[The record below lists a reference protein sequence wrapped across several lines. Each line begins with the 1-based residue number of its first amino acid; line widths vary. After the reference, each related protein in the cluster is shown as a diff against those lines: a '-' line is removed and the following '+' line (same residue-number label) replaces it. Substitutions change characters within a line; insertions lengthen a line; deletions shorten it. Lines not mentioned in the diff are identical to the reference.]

1 MDQTVTAGRTVPLAL
16 KGVRIVDFSWVLAG
30 PMTTKLLATMG
41 AEVIKIETSLRPEYV
56 RRGRFFPIIN
66 NTKRSCTIN
75 LKTPSGQ
82 DLIRRLIAVSDMV
95 VENFSAGVLVKYGLG
110 YEELKVV
117 QPDLIFVSASGLGRT
132 GPQRDALAYGTLLQA
147 YSGRASMIGE
157 INSEL
162 EGMGIPGWTDPLT
175 ATWESV
181 AILAALYHRRRTG
194 AGAYIDLSML
204 EGTASLLPEA
214 LLRQALGDPAPS
226 SGANRDIGHAPVVA
240 FAAPVRINGLRCL
253 LAPMPNGRNYV
264 P

>member
-1 MDQTVTAGRTVPLAL
+1 
-16 KGVRIVDFSWVLAG
+16 
-30 PMTTKLLATMG
+30 
-41 AEVIKIETSLRPEYV
+41 
-56 RRGRFFPIIN
+56 
-66 NTKRSCTIN
+66 
-75 LKTPSGQ
+75 
-82 DLIRRLIAVSDMV
+82 MV

-117 QPDLIFVSASGLGRT
+117 QPDLIFVSASGLGRI